1 MTEAPSSEGSPGE
14 ETGTRE
20 QPLWPPSAPQ
30 PSWPP
35 PPSPGPAPGPLPGPS
50 LPPSQGPLPGPA
62 PGLPPGLSTA
72 PIAIEPSG
80 LGPNTRCY
88 AHPDRLAGAVCRSCN
103 QPICADCMVEAP
115 VGWHCQACVR
125 RNART
130 SPVVRYRPNRPG
142 APTLAQLPVTSGIIA
157 VCVVLFIASS
167 ADPGLLN
174 QVVDWGY
181 GVQIYGQ
188 WYRLF
193 TSIFFHL
200 NVLHIALNMFSLL
213 IVGRVVE
220 PLLGRWRYLALF
232 LASGFGGSVAS
243 YLLSNPSTGGV
254 GASGAIFGLF
264 GAYFVLARRAAVNT
278 SGILTLIAVNLG
290 YSFVVPGISWQAHV
304 GGLVTGLVVAAG
316 FGFWQHRPRLSRVA
330 ADLAIVS
337 GSFVVLGL
345 LVVLLPA
352 GVANLGSA

>member
-1 MTEAPSSEGSPGE
+1 
-14 ETGTRE
+14 
-20 QPLWPPSAPQ
+20 
-30 PSWPP
+30 
-35 PPSPGPAPGPLPGPS
+35 
-50 LPPSQGPLPGPA
+50 
-62 PGLPPGLSTA
+62 
-72 PIAIEPSG
+72 
-80 LGPNTRCY
+80 
-88 AHPDRLAGAVCRSCN
+88 
-103 QPICADCMVEAP
+103 MVEAP
-115 VGWHCQACVR
+115 VGWQCRACVK

-130 SPVVRYRPNRPG
+130 SPVIRYRPGRPG
-142 APTLAQLPVTSGIIA
+142 VASLGQLPVTSGIIA
-157 VCVVLFIASS
+157 TCVVLFLASS

-220 PLLGRWRYLALF
+220 PVLGRWKYLALF

-243 YLLSNPSTGGV
+243 YILSNPSTAGV

-304 GGLVTGLVVAAG
+304 GGLVTGVVVAAG
-316 FGFWQHRPRLSRVA
+316 FGLSRHQPRLSRAV
-330 ADLAIVS
+330 ADLAIVAA
-337 GSFVVLGL
+337 SFVALGL

>member
-1 MTEAPSSEGSPGE
+1 
-14 ETGTRE
+14 
-20 QPLWPPSAPQ
+20 
-30 PSWPP
+30 
-35 PPSPGPAPGPLPGPS
+35 
-50 LPPSQGPLPGPA
+50 
-62 PGLPPGLSTA
+62 
-72 PIAIEPSG
+72 
-80 LGPNTRCY
+80 
-88 AHPDRLAGAVCRSCN
+88 
-103 QPICADCMVEAP
+103 MVEAP
-115 VGWHCQACVR
+115 VGWQCRACVK

-130 SPVVRYRPNRPG
+130 SPVIRYRPGRPG
-142 APTLAQLPVTSGIIA
+142 VASLKQLPVTSGIIA
-157 VCVVLFIASS
+157 TCVVAFLASS

-220 PLLGRWRYLALF
+220 PVLGRWRYLALF

-243 YLLSNPSTGGV
+243 YVLSNPSTAGV

-304 GGLVTGLVVAAG
+304 GGLVTGVVVAAG
-316 FGFWQHRPRLSRVA
+316 FGLWRHRPRLSRA
-330 ADLAIVS
+330 LADLAIVAV
-337 GSFVVLGL
+337 SFVALGL